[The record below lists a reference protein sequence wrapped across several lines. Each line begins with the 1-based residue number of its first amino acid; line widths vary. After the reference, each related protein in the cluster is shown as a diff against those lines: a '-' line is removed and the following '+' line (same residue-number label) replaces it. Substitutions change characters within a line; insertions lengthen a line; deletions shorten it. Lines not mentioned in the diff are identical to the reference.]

1 MAIMFAPL
9 LFAGAAGAVT
19 GAWWTK
25 ETVEAVTGGES
36 GRPPYLL
43 IAIVAVGLFVAWRK
57 GWLK

>member
-1 MAIMFAPL
+1 MVILPYL
-9 LFAGAAGAVT
+9 VAGAV
-19 GAWWTK
+19 GAIGGGWWTK
-25 ETVEAVTGGES
+25 EVVDSVTGGED